1 MNQQKFHEILKDRY
15 LSHFHTTYTDG
26 KLSIENYFEFCNE
39 NNIKYL
45 IFSEHVRK
53 KLNYDFIKY
62 CKEVNQI
69 AKKFTKVN
77 FLMGAEAKF
86 LPSNELDL
94 NNTILE
100 NIDVLFFACHG
111 FPNDIKLFNDVVKT
125 QFRNPKYNNV
135 IKIWAHPGRFFKKH
149 PLKNETTTMKNLIN
163 IAQENQVFL
172 ERNKKDNLIKKEYL
186 KYVDKKNII
195 IGHDIHTEN
204 QLKNYN
210 EK

>member
-1 MNQQKFHEILKDRY
+1 M
-15 LSHFHTTYTDG
+15 TYG
-26 KLSIENYFEFCNE
+26 E
-39 NNIKYL
+39 
-45 IFSEHVRK
+45 
-53 KLNYDFIKY
+53 
-62 CKEVNQI
+62 
-69 AKKFTKVN
+69 
-77 FLMGAEAKF
+77 KF
-86 LPSNELDL
+86 L
-94 NNTILE
+94 
-100 NIDVLFFACHG
+100 
-111 FPNDIKLFNDVVKT
+111 NDIKLFNDVVKT

-135 IKIWAHPGRFFKKH
+135 IKIWAHPGRFFKKY